1 MIKLRE
7 LGIYSRVVFAA
18 IVPVVIF
25 SVLFGSY
32 VNNARN
38 EDLFNEKNER
48 GQLITNALATSSEF
62 YVATRNIEQLHV
74 LVDAAMKHKGVIGVR
89 ILDESNELI
98 FKRGSYDDNGE
109 GEIDKYLSDIISIV
123 DDRKTIDFN
132 EEPSINTSDNK
143 LLLGSVEVYITDKSY
158 LVRQNNMFTSM
169 VIIMIIGVLASIVL
183 AMLISTGLVRP
194 VRDVVN
200 TVRFLTNGD
209 LSQRIS
215 VGSGGEL
222 GKLQSGINEMAE
234 TIETSHIK
242 LGREIN
248 EAVYEREQT
257 IDELKNKNIELDKAR
272 SEAMIAKDAKSEFLA
287 NMSHEIRTPLNA
299 IIGFSKQ
306 LERTAL
312 DENQLDFSN
321 TISSAARQLL
331 SVIDDILS
339 FSKLESGNLVIA
351 PNEFNL
357 RNCLENMVSM
367 LSHSVS
373 DKPVELVLLIDAN
386 VPDSVVGDSDRIA
399 QVLTNIVNNAIK
411 FTSYGSVVIQ
421 ISADTDKELIDI
433 SVTDTGCGMSAD
445 AQSKLFTPFYQEKQ
459 KSTNL
464 HGGTGLGLVICK
476 RLINMMGGEL
486 LFNSE
491 QGVGSKFY
499 FSLPLEFVS
508 IHDYE
513 ITKIDTCVY
522 VLDDNTYSRRAIRNN
537 LFHMGIKVFALDNF
551 DRLIDCIVSNE
562 NDMSDDGNSVVM
574 VSLPPDYRPDDF
586 CRDFYDD
593 IRKIHKG
600 LIVLLSSKNIFY
612 EKEYSELNI
621 KVISKPVRISAL
633 SAIFFDE
640 NDNAETISEVNSF
653 NDFSGYKI
661 LVAEDNEFNQKYINS
676 LLKDYGVTVEC
687 VNTGNKAID
696 ACKKYNFDM
705 VLMDLHMP
713 ELGGDDA
720 TKIIRGQSNESNN
733 MPIIAITAD
742 VFANDDDKLLRA
754 GFTDCMFK
762 PFDEDKLSRIFYKY
776 LIPNE
781 GSIITSSLTKKDANK
796 TNKKSGINEPLSH
809 PAMSIPM
816 DMQKRLFDDLSRLYS
831 ELMLNIN
838 KSDIDNA
845 REQAHTLVGL
855 ISYFKIEMLINL
867 VEKLQL
873 AIKQEDLELAKDLL
887 NKTIV
892 GTNSIQSSIN

>member
-1 MIKLRE
+1 
-7 LGIYSRVVFAA
+7 
-18 IVPVVIF
+18 
-25 SVLFGSY
+25 
-32 VNNARN
+32 
-38 EDLFNEKNER
+38 
-48 GQLITNALATSSEF
+48 
-62 YVATRNIEQLHV
+62 
-74 LVDAAMKHKGVIGVR
+74 
-89 ILDESNELI
+89 
-98 FKRGSYDDNGE
+98 
-109 GEIDKYLSDIISIV
+109 
-123 DDRKTIDFN
+123 
-132 EEPSINTSDNK
+132 
-143 LLLGSVEVYITDKSY
+143 
-158 LVRQNNMFTSM
+158 
-169 VIIMIIGVLASIVL
+169 
-183 AMLISTGLVRP
+183 
-194 VRDVVN
+194 
-200 TVRFLTNGD
+200 
-209 LSQRIS
+209 
-215 VGSGGEL
+215 
-222 GKLQSGINEMAE
+222 
-234 TIETSHIK
+234 
-242 LGREIN
+242 
-248 EAVYEREQT
+248 
-257 IDELKNKNIELDKAR
+257 
-272 SEAMIAKDAKSEFLA
+272 
-287 NMSHEIRTPLNA
+287 
-299 IIGFSKQ
+299 
-306 LERTAL
+306 
-312 DENQLDFSN
+312 
-321 TISSAARQLL
+321 
-331 SVIDDILS
+331 
-339 FSKLESGNLVIA
+339 
-351 PNEFNL
+351 
-357 RNCLENMVSM
+357 
-367 LSHSVS
+367 
-373 DKPVELVLLIDAN
+373 
-386 VPDSVVGDSDRIA
+386 
-399 QVLTNIVNNAIK
+399 
-411 FTSYGSVVIQ
+411 
-421 ISADTDKELIDI
+421 
-433 SVTDTGCGMSAD
+433 MSAD

>member
-411 FTSYGSVVIQ
+411 
-421 ISADTDKELIDI
+421 
-433 SVTDTGCGMSAD
+433 
-445 AQSKLFTPFYQEKQ
+445 
-459 KSTNL
+459 L
-464 HGGTGLGLVICK
+464 HHMAL
-476 RLINMMGGEL
+476 L
-486 LFNSE
+486 LFRF
-491 QGVGSKFY
+491 QRI
-499 FSLPLEFVS
+499 L
-508 IHDYE
+508 
-513 ITKIDTCVY
+513 
-522 VLDDNTYSRRAIRNN
+522 
-537 LFHMGIKVFALDNF
+537 IK
-551 DRLIDCIVSNE
+551 S
-562 NDMSDDGNSVVM
+562 
-574 VSLPPDYRPDDF
+574 
-586 CRDFYDD
+586 
-593 IRKIHKG
+593 
-600 LIVLLSSKNIFY
+600 
-612 EKEYSELNI
+612 
-621 KVISKPVRISAL
+621 
-633 SAIFFDE
+633 
-640 NDNAETISEVNSF
+640 
-653 NDFSGYKI
+653 
-661 LVAEDNEFNQKYINS
+661 
-676 LLKDYGVTVEC
+676 
-687 VNTGNKAID
+687 
-696 ACKKYNFDM
+696 
-705 VLMDLHMP
+705 
-713 ELGGDDA
+713 
-720 TKIIRGQSNESNN
+720 
-733 MPIIAITAD
+733 
-742 VFANDDDKLLRA
+742 
-754 GFTDCMFK
+754 
-762 PFDEDKLSRIFYKY
+762 
-776 LIPNE
+776 
-781 GSIITSSLTKKDANK
+781 
-796 TNKKSGINEPLSH
+796 
-809 PAMSIPM
+809 
-816 DMQKRLFDDLSRLYS
+816 
-831 ELMLNIN
+831 
-838 KSDIDNA
+838 
-845 REQAHTLVGL
+845 
-855 ISYFKIEMLINL
+855 
-867 VEKLQL
+867 
-873 AIKQEDLELAKDLL
+873 
-887 NKTIV
+887 
-892 GTNSIQSSIN
+892 